1 MTGSY
6 AEQNT
11 HTALPQTR
19 HDELSRQHFVRSFKE
34 HIVESLHPG
43 LKLAYEKRARP
54 QFVAKH
60 QREPSTIQEVGEV
73 MKHDQHYQAWS
84 SLLRTSQEMMWSSTQ
99 IPVER
104 AITDLAVSSPNTTI
118 GSLRLNPELE
128 IPSYHTAVDIHC
140 QPGGYH
146 TEYIEGDV
154 AQGAIYDRAVYL
166 YAMGQMGS
174 NNADMGDSTVAW
186 LKQTHPEFNPS
197 RILDMGCAVGHS
209 TLPYA
214 NGYPEAEVHAID
226 VAAPML
232 RYAHSRAS
240 AMESA
245 VHFSQQNA
253 EHTDFE
259 DESFDLV
266 VSHIL
271 LHETSSAAIKNV
283 IKECFRVLKPGGWML
298 HVETPPY
305 EGMEPFD
312 QFLFDWDSEN
322 NNEPFWRK
330 SHQLDLEAL
339 ASNAGFT
346 SDILQTMVPSAFQET
361 QRTNTFQGGD
371 FGGGG
376 VWFVYGCQK

>member
-1 MTGSY
+1 MSAPY

-11 HTALPQTR
+11 HNALPKTN

-43 LKLAYEKRARP
+43 LKLAYEKRAKP
-54 QFVAKH
+54 QYVVKH
-60 QREPSTIQEVGEV
+60 QREPGTIQEVGEV
-73 MKHDQHYQAWS
+73 MKQDQHYQAWS

-104 AITDLAVSSPNTTI
+104 AIADLAANATDNKL
-118 GSLRLNPELE
+118 GSLTLNPQLG

-186 LKQTHPEFNPS
+186 LKQTQPEFSPS

-214 NGYPEAEVHAID
+214 TGYPAAEVHAID

-232 RYAHSRAS
+232 RYAHARAS
-240 AMESA
+240 AMGSA

-253 EHTDFE
+253 EHTQFE

-266 VSHIL
+266 VSH
-271 LHETSSAAIKNV
+271 
-283 IKECFRVLKPGGWML
+283 
-298 HVETPPY
+298 
-305 EGMEPFD
+305 
-312 QFLFDWDSEN
+312 
-322 NNEPFWRK
+322 
-330 SHQLDLEAL
+330 
-339 ASNAGFT
+339 
-346 SDILQTMVPSAFQET
+346 
-361 QRTNTFQGGD
+361 
-371 FGGGG
+371 
-376 VWFVYGCQK
+376 FVA